1 MSNGVAPQGHRLDDV
16 TSSSWNRSSL
26 RGAKFV
32 PELPE
37 TCRSA
42 YGLGLLSTG
51 GSSTQQAAAP
61 LDHDVMW
68 RDRGETM
75 PATAKAKA
83 IETIVT
89 ALRPLP
95 RRE

>member
-68 RDRGETM
+68 RDRANSCLYVCVRDAGACQEPKD
-75 PATAKAKA
+75 PAY
-83 IETIVT
+83 
-89 ALRPLP
+89 
-95 RRE
+95 